1 MQERRTK
8 DLEKEL
14 SACAE
19 LHKFLEDNQEYMVE
33 RPLSELLLMYLD
45 KKEMTRAEVIEGS
58 GLNDIYTHQIFAGK
72 RKPSRDKLLCLCFGL
87 KFTAEET
94 QLLLKETGYVPL
106 YVKKRRDSIILYA
119 FIKEL
124 TLIECNDLLYEE
136 KERLQTAPQAVQ
148 IKKSDIQKFLWMEQ
162 SLELDDIERLYEKY
176 QIIFQLKQCISE
188 FREIFYRKNMLLLY
202 MFIANYK
209 TSINVFK

>member
-87 KFTAEET
+87 KLTAEET

-136 KERLQTAPQAVQ
+136 KERLL
-148 IKKSDIQKFLWMEQ
+148 S
-162 SLELDDIERLYEKY
+162 
-176 QIIFQLKQCISE
+176 
-188 FREIFYRKNMLLLY
+188 
-202 MFIANYK
+202 
-209 TSINVFK
+209 